1 MYHCFHSVKF
11 VEESLFFTIIRE
23 MLITGVASSGL
34 YQGVIKTMFCF
45 FLSWTNF
52 SPCSLNKLK
61 VYT

>member
-11 VEESLFFTIIRE
+11 VEESLFFTVIRE

-45 FLSWTNF
+45 GFF
-52 SPCSLNKLK
+52 FIMDKFQSL
-61 VYT
+61 